1 MFSKK
6 LEYGYLIMKT
16 LKNTNKFNM
25 MSGRDVLSKIKVP
38 ANMGL
43 GILSQLANGGV
54 INSVKGKNGGFYR
67 EKKEITL
74 FQLFYI
80 LEANKINIKDYLD
93 TEYQKEILDIGLL
106 VLEKMKTIKV

>member
-16 LKNTNKFNM
+16 LKNTDKFNM
-25 MSGRDVLSKIKVP
+25 MSGRDILSQAKIP
-38 ANMGL
+38 TNMGL

-54 INSVKGKNGGFYR
+54 ICSAKGKNGGFYR
-67 EKKEITL
+67 KPQEINL

-80 LEANKINIKDYLD
+80 LEANKINIKNYLD
-93 TEYQKEILDIGLL
+93 EEYQKEMLNIGLL
-106 VLEKMKTIKV
+106 VLDKMKTIKV

>member
-16 LKNTNKFNM
+16 LKNTNKYNM
-25 MSGRDVLSKIKVP
+25 MSGRDILTKAKIP
-38 ANMGL
+38 TNMGL

-54 INSVKGKNGGFYR
+54 ICSAKGKNGGFYR
-67 EKKEITL
+67 KSQDINL
-74 FQLFYI
+74 FHLFYI
-80 LEANKINIKDYLD
+80 LETNKINVKDYLD
-93 TEYQKEILDIGLL
+93 IEYQKEMLNIGLL